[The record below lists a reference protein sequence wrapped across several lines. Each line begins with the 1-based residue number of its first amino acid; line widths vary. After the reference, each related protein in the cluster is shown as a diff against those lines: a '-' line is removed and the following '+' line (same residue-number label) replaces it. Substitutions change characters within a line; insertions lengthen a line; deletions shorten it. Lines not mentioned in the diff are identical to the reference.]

1 MGVNGQERRSIE
13 APENGGF
20 LSNIVGGGGYFDFS
34 RVVLRPV
41 DIVVDPIVHKA
52 CNGCKGIC
60 SGKNPT
66 WMIKKI

>member
-20 LSNIVGGGGYFDFS
+20 LSNIVGGGGHFDFS

-52 CNGCKGIC
+52 CNGCKEIC

-66 WMIKKI
+66 WMI